1 MGIQDM
7 RFLTLSTAVGYAFL
21 GLFLVLPLVFIFW
34 QVLAGIGEVY
44 TSITDPFYINLSP
57 DAFRNAAFVRPTDP
71 PTLVIR
77 GPDLGVVLNSLWVAA
92 LVASVDVALGFVLAY
107 VLAKYVFPGRTLLG
121 LLATVPLIV
130 MPFATAYVVR
140 KFLDPRWGTLNWVLH
155 DLLGLPFRLEISG
168 LAAVALVQAIM
179 YLPIA
184 YLNTY
189 AALTRVDPT
198 LEEVANN
205 LGAGERKAVRDVVF
219 PLSLPGLAAAFVLVF
234 IFAIDDVAAPIIFQ
248 DDPMARK
255 LLSYQVYS
263 KFLDQLRGQISPTA
277 AFLALILLAISVTSF
292 LAVRKYVGLR
302 QYAMLIRQLRPRIYT
317 PGPLGKVLIYLLAF
331 PLVVAASAPLLGAIT
346 IVFADRWTTSPL
358 PEGVSL
364 LNGAA
369 RLWQIFTNQ
378 LFVRGIYN
386 TIYYG
391 VAATAIMV
399 AVGLLVALAA
409 ARSRG
414 PLANALDAIAT
425 MPIAIPG
432 LVVAYAYFLTSLEF
446 TTALKSYYPSAA
458 LLFDP
463 IQHPEIYLILGYSVR
478 KLPFVVRSIYAGL
491 QQIHPSMEEVALNLG
506 DGYPGVVRKILLP
519 LLKNNILSGA
529 LIGFVYVT
537 SEVSLSITLGV
548 LKGVG
553 QDTAMPITAFMRE
566 RYESGLYGVQE
577 AATLGLILVLI
588 QVAAITLTTRVLK
601 TRYGFVL

>member
-1 MGIQDM
+1 M
-7 RFLTLSTAVGYAFL
+7 RFLQWSTALGYAFL
-21 GLFLVLPLVFIFW
+21 GLFLVMPLVFIFW

-44 TSITDPFYINLSP
+44 TSITDPFYINTSP
-57 DAFRNAAFVRPTDP
+57 DAFANAVFIRPTDP
-71 PTLVIR
+71 PTVVIR
-77 GPDLGVVLNSLWVAA
+77 GPDLGVVLNSLWVA
-92 LVASVDVALGFVLAY
+92 LTVAAVDVALGFVLAY

-121 LLATVPLIV
+121 LLATIPLIV

-140 KFLDPRWGTLNWVLH
+140 KILDPRWGTLNWILH
-155 DLLGLPFRLEISG
+155 DVLNLPFKVEISG
-168 LAAVALVQAIM
+168 LAAVAIVQSLM

-184 YLNTY
+184 YLNIY

-205 LGAGERKAVRDVVF
+205 LGADEGKAVRDVVL
-219 PLSLPGLAAAFVLVF
+219 PLSTPGLAAAFVLVF

-248 DDPMARK
+248 DDPAARK

-277 AFLALILLAISVTSF
+277 AFLALILLTISVASF
-292 LAVRKYVGLR
+292 LAVRRYVGLR
-302 QYAMLIRQLRPRIYT
+302 QYAMLIRQLRPKSYV
-317 PGPLGKVLIYLLAF
+317 PGPLGAVLIYAVAF
-331 PLVVAASAPLLGAIT
+331 PLVLAAAVPLAGALSL
-346 IVFADRWTTSPL
+346 VFADRWTTAPL
-358 PEGVSL
+358 PDGLTLENAVERLAAVFQNPLYLRGV
-364 LNGAA
+364 
-369 RLWQIFTNQ
+369 
-378 LFVRGIYN
+378 VN

-391 VAATAIMV
+391 VAATLIMV
-399 AVGLLVALAA
+399 AVGMLIAVAA

-414 PLANALDAIAT
+414 AVADALDALAT

-432 LVVAYAYFLTSLEF
+432 LVVAYAYFLT
-446 TTALKSYYPSAA
+446 ALQLAAGLRGVSPDLAA
-458 LLFDP
+458 LLDP
-463 IQHPEIYLILGYSVR
+463 LRHPELYLVVGYSVR

-491 QQIHPSMEEVALNLG
+491 QQIHPSMEEVAMNLG
-506 DGYPGVVRKILLP
+506 DGYAGVLRKILVP

-566 RYESGLYGVQE
+566 RFESGLYGVQD
-577 AATLGLILVLI
+577 AATLGLLLVAI
-588 QVAAITLTTRVLK
+588 QVAAITLTTKVLK

>member
-1 MGIQDM
+1 M
-7 RFLTLSTAVGYAFL
+7 RFIRWSTALGYAFL

-44 TSITDPFYINLSP
+44 TSITDPFYVNPSP
-57 DAFRNAAFVRPTDP
+57 DAFANAVFIRPTDP
-71 PTLVIR
+71 PTVVIR
-77 GPDLGVVLNSLWVAA
+77 GPDLGVVLNSLWVA
-92 LVASVDVALGFVLAY
+92 LTVAAVDVALGFVLAY

-121 LLATVPLIV
+121 LLATIPLIV

-140 KFLDPRWGTLNWVLH
+140 KILDPRWGTLNWILH
-155 DLLGLPFRLEISG
+155 DVLKLPFKVEISG
-168 LAAVALVQAIM
+168 LAAVAIVQSLM

-184 YLNTY
+184 YLNIY

-205 LGAGERKAVRDVVF
+205 LGADERKAVRDVVL
-219 PLSLPGLAAAFVLVF
+219 PLSTPGLAAAFVLVF

-248 DDPMARK
+248 DDPAARK

-277 AFLALILLAISVTSF
+277 AFLALILLTISVASF

-302 QYAMLIRQLRPRIYT
+302 QYAMLIRQLRPKSYT
-317 PGPLGKVLIYLLAF
+317 PGPLGKVLIYALSF
-331 PLVVAASAPLLGAIT
+331 PLIATAAAPLIGALT
-346 IVFADRWTTSPL
+346 LVFADRWTTTPL
-358 PEGVSL
+358 PEALSL
-364 LNGAA
+364 QNAAA
-369 RLWQIFTNQ
+369 RLAEVFQNP
-378 LFVRGIYN
+378 LFLRGVVN
-386 TIYYG
+386 TMYYG
-391 VAATAIMV
+391 VAATLIMV
-399 AVGLLVALAA
+399 AVGIAIAVAA
-409 ARSRG
+409 ARFKG
-414 PLANALDAIAT
+414 PAADALDALAT

-432 LVVAYAYFLTSLEF
+432 LVVAYAYFLTSLQF
-446 TTALKSYYPSAA
+446 TTALRGASPDLAD
-458 LLFDP
+458 LLDP
-463 IQHPEIYLILGYSVR
+463 LRHPELYLIIGYSVR

-506 DGYPGVVRKILLP
+506 DGYTGVLRRILIP

-566 RYESGLYGVQE
+566 RFESGLYGVQE
-577 AATLGLILVLI
+577 AATLGLLLVAI
-588 QVAAITLTTRVLK
+588 QVAAIALTTRVLK

>member
-1 MGIQDM
+1 MKFI
-7 RFLTLSTAVGYAFL
+7 RWSTALGYAFL
-21 GLFLVLPLVFIFW
+21 GLFLVFPLAFIFW

-57 DAFRNAAFVRPTDP
+57 DAFSNAIYVRPTDP
-71 PTLVIR
+71 PTIVIR
-77 GPDLGVVLNSLWVAA
+77 GPDLGVILNSLWVA
-92 LVASVDVALGFVLAY
+92 LTVAAVDVALGFALAY

-121 LLATVPLIV
+121 FLATIPLIV

-140 KFLDPRWGTLNWVLH
+140 KMLDPRWGTLNWILH
-155 DLLGLPFRLEISG
+155 DVLNLPFKVEISG
-168 LAAVALVQAIM
+168 LAAVAMVQSLM

-184 YLNTY
+184 YLNIY

-205 LGAGERKAVRDVVF
+205 LGADERKAVRDVVL
-219 PLSLPGLAAAFVLVF
+219 PLSTPGLAAAFVLVF

-248 DDPMARK
+248 DDPAARK

-277 AFLALILLAISVTSF
+277 AFLALILLTISIASF

-302 QYAMLIRQLRPRIYT
+302 QYAMLIRQLRPKSYT
-317 PGPLGKVLIYLLAF
+317 PGPVGKALIYAVAF
-331 PLVVAASAPLLGAIT
+331 PLVVIAATPLIGALT
-346 IVFADRWTTSPL
+346 LVFAERWTTTPL
-358 PEGVSL
+358 PEAPSL
-364 LNGAA
+364 QNAAA
-369 RLWQIFTNQ
+369 RLAEAFENP
-378 LFVRGIYN
+378 LFLRGVVN
-386 TIYYG
+386 TMYYG
-391 VAATAIMV
+391 VAATLIMIAVGIIV
-399 AVGLLVALAA
+399 AVAA
-409 ARSRG
+409 ARSKG
-414 PLANALDAIAT
+414 PTADALDALAT

-432 LVVAYAYFLTSLEF
+432 LVVAYAYFLTSLEL
-446 TTALKSYYPSAA
+446 TTALRGVAPDLAD
-458 LLFDP
+458 LLDP
-463 IQHPEIYLILGYSVR
+463 LRRPELYLIIGYSVR

-506 DGYPGVVRKILLP
+506 DSYVGVLRRILIP

-566 RYESGLYGVQE
+566 RFESGLYGVQE

>member
-1 MGIQDM
+1 M
-7 RFLTLSTAVGYAFL
+7 RFIRWSTALGYAFL

-44 TSITDPFYINLSP
+44 TSITDPFYINPSP
-57 DAFRNAAFVRPTDP
+57 DAFANAFFIRPTDP
-71 PTLVIR
+71 PTVVIR
-77 GPDLGVVLNSLWVAA
+77 GPDLGVVLNSLWVA
-92 LVASVDVALGFVLAY
+92 LTVAAVDVALGFVLAY

-121 LLATVPLIV
+121 LLATIPLIV

-140 KFLDPRWGTLNWVLH
+140 KILDPRWGTLNWILH
-155 DLLGLPFRLEISG
+155 DVLNLPFRVEISG
-168 LAAVALVQAIM
+168 LAAVAIVQSLM

-184 YLNTY
+184 YLNIY

-205 LGAGERKAVRDVVF
+205 LGADERKAVRDVVL
-219 PLSLPGLAAAFVLVF
+219 PLSTPGLAAAFVLVF
-234 IFAIDDVAAPIIFQ
+234 IFAIDDAAAPIIFQ
-248 DDPMARK
+248 DDPAARK

-277 AFLALILLAISVTSF
+277 AFLALILLTISVASF

-302 QYAMLIRQLRPRIYT
+302 QYAMLIRQLRPKSYT
-317 PGPLGKVLIYLLAF
+317 PGPLGKVLIYALSF
-331 PLVVAASAPLLGAIT
+331 PLIATAAAPLIGALT
-346 IVFADRWTTSPL
+346 LVFADRWTTTPL
-358 PEGVSL
+358 PEALSL
-364 LNGAA
+364 QNAAA
-369 RLWQIFTNQ
+369 RLAEVFQNP
-378 LFVRGIYN
+378 LFLRGVVN
-386 TIYYG
+386 TMYYG
-391 VAATAIMV
+391 VAATLIMV
-399 AVGLLVALAA
+399 AVGIAIAVAA
-409 ARSRG
+409 ARLKG
-414 PLANALDAIAT
+414 PAADALDALAT

-432 LVVAYAYFLTSLEF
+432 LVVAYAYFLTSLQF
-446 TTALKSYYPSAA
+446 TTALRGAFPDLAD
-458 LLFDP
+458 LPDP
-463 IQHPEIYLILGYSVR
+463 LRHPELYLIMGYSVR

-506 DGYPGVVRKILLP
+506 DGYTGVLRRILIP

-566 RYESGLYGVQE
+566 RFESGLYGVQE
-577 AATLGLILVLI
+577 AATLGLLLVAI

>member
-1 MGIQDM
+1 M
-7 RFLTLSTAVGYAFL
+7 RFIRWSTALGYAFL

-44 TSITDPFYINLSP
+44 TSITDPFYINPSP
-57 DAFRNAAFVRPTDP
+57 DAFANAFFIRPTDP
-71 PTLVIR
+71 PTVVIR
-77 GPDLGVVLNSLWVAA
+77 GPDLGVVLNSLWVA
-92 LVASVDVALGFVLAY
+92 LTVAAVDVALGFVLAY

-121 LLATVPLIV
+121 LLATIPLIV

-140 KFLDPRWGTLNWVLH
+140 KILDPRWGTLNWILH
-155 DLLGLPFRLEISG
+155 DVLNLPFKVEISG
-168 LAAVALVQAIM
+168 LAAVAIVQSLM

-184 YLNTY
+184 YLNIY

-205 LGAGERKAVRDVVF
+205 LGADERKAVRDVVL
-219 PLSLPGLAAAFVLVF
+219 PLSTPGLAAAFVLVF

-248 DDPMARK
+248 DDPAARK

-277 AFLALILLAISVTSF
+277 AFLALILLTISVASF

-302 QYAMLIRQLRPRIYT
+302 QYAMLIRQLRPKSYT
-317 PGPLGKVLIYLLAF
+317 PGPLGKVLIYALSF
-331 PLVVAASAPLLGAIT
+331 PLIATAAAPLIGALT
-346 IVFADRWTTSPL
+346 LVFADRWTTTPL
-358 PEGVSL
+358 PEALSL
-364 LNGAA
+364 QNAAA
-369 RLWQIFTNQ
+369 RLAEVFQNP
-378 LFVRGIYN
+378 LFLRGVVN
-386 TIYYG
+386 TMYYG
-391 VAATAIMV
+391 VAATLIMV
-399 AVGLLVALAA
+399 AVGIAIAVAA
-409 ARSRG
+409 ARSKG
-414 PLANALDAIAT
+414 PAADALDALAT

-432 LVVAYAYFLTSLEF
+432 LVVAYAYFLTSLQF
-446 TTALKSYYPSAA
+446 TTALRGASPDLAD
-458 LLFDP
+458 LLDP
-463 IQHPEIYLILGYSVR
+463 LRHPELYLIIGYSVR

-491 QQIHPSMEEVALNLG
+491 KQIHPSMEEVALNLG
-506 DGYPGVVRKILLP
+506 DGYTGVLRRILIP

-566 RYESGLYGVQE
+566 RFESGLYGVQE
-577 AATLGLILVLI
+577 AATLGLLLVAI

>member
-1 MGIQDM
+1 MMFIKWSAA
-7 RFLTLSTAVGYAFL
+7 LGYAFL
-21 GLFLVLPLVFIFW
+21 GLFLVLPLAFIFW

-44 TSITDPFYINLSP
+44 TSITDPFYINPSP
-57 DAFRNAAFVRPTDP
+57 EAFANAFFIRPTDP
-71 PTLVIR
+71 PTVVIR
-77 GPDLGVVLNSLWVAA
+77 GPDLGVVLNSLWVA
-92 LVASVDVALGFVLAY
+92 LTVAAVDVALGFVLAY

-121 LLATVPLIV
+121 LLATIPLIV

-140 KFLDPRWGTLNWVLH
+140 KILDPRWGTLNWILH
-155 DLLGLPFRLEISG
+155 DVLNLPFKVEISG
-168 LAAVALVQAIM
+168 LAAVAIVQSLM

-184 YLNTY
+184 YLNIY

-198 LEEVANN
+198 LEEEANN
-205 LGAGERKAVRDVVF
+205 LGADERKAVRDVVL
-219 PLSLPGLAAAFVLVF
+219 PLSTPGLAAAFVLVF

-248 DDPMARK
+248 DDPAARK

-277 AFLALILLAISVTSF
+277 AFLALILLTISVASF

-302 QYAMLIRQLRPRIYT
+302 QYAMLIRQLRPKSYT
-317 PGPLGKVLIYLLAF
+317 PGPLGKVLIYVLSF
-331 PLVVAASAPLLGAIT
+331 PLIATAAAPLIGALT
-346 IVFADRWTTSPL
+346 LVFADRWTTTPL
-358 PEGVSL
+358 PEAPSL
-364 LNGAA
+364 QNAAA
-369 RLWQIFTNQ
+369 RLAEVFQNP
-378 LFVRGIYN
+378 LFLRGVVN
-386 TIYYG
+386 TMYYG
-391 VAATAIMV
+391 VAATLIMV
-399 AVGLLVALAA
+399 AVGIAIAVAA
-409 ARSRG
+409 ARFKG
-414 PLANALDAIAT
+414 PAADALDALAT

-432 LVVAYAYFLTSLEF
+432 LVVAYAYFLTSLQF
-446 TTALKSYYPSAA
+446 TTALRGVSPDLAD
-458 LLFDP
+458 LLDP
-463 IQHPEIYLILGYSVR
+463 LRHPELYLIIGYSVR

-491 QQIHPSMEEVALNLG
+491 QQIHPSMEEVAQNLG
-506 DGYPGVVRKILLP
+506 DGYTGVLRRILVP

-566 RYESGLYGVQE
+566 RFESGLYGVQE
-577 AATLGLILVLI
+577 AATLGLLLVAI

>member
-1 MGIQDM
+1 M
-7 RFLTLSTAVGYAFL
+7 GYAFL
-21 GLFLVLPLVFIFW
+21 GLFLVLPLVFIFL

-44 TSITDPFYINLSP
+44 TSITDPFYINPSP
-57 DAFRNAAFVRPTDP
+57 DAFANAFFIRPTDP
-71 PTLVIR
+71 PTIVIR
-77 GPDLGVVLNSLWVAA
+77 GPDLGVVLNSLWVA
-92 LVASVDVALGFVLAY
+92 LTVAAVDVALGFVLAY

-121 LLATVPLIV
+121 LLATIPLII

-140 KFLDPRWGTLNWVLH
+140 KILDPRWGTLNWILH
-155 DLLGLPFRLEISG
+155 DVLNLPFKVEISG
-168 LAAVALVQAIM
+168 LAAVVLVQSLM
-179 YLPIA
+179 YLPVA
-184 YLNTY
+184 YLNIY

-205 LGAGERKAVRDVVF
+205 LGADERKAVRDVVL
-219 PLSLPGLAAAFVLVF
+219 PLSTPGLAAAFVLVF

-248 DDPMARK
+248 DDPAARK

-277 AFLALILLAISVTSF
+277 AFLALILLTISVASF

-302 QYAMLIRQLRPRIYT
+302 QYAMLIRQLRPKSYT
-317 PGPLGKVLIYLLAF
+317 TGPLGKVLIYALSF
-331 PLVVAASAPLLGAIT
+331 PLIATAAAPLIGALT
-346 IVFADRWTTSPL
+346 LVFADRWTTTPL
-358 PEGVSL
+358 PEAPSL
-364 LNGAA
+364 QNAAA
-369 RLWQIFTNQ
+369 RLAEVFQNP
-378 LFVRGIYN
+378 LFLRGVVN
-386 TIYYG
+386 TMYYG
-391 VAATAIMV
+391 VAATLIMV
-399 AVGLLVALAA
+399 AVGIAIAVAA
-409 ARSRG
+409 ARLKG
-414 PLANALDAIAT
+414 PAADALDALAT

-432 LVVAYAYFLTSLEF
+432 LVVAYAYFLTSLQF
-446 TTALKSYYPSAA
+446 TTALRGASPDLADF
-458 LLFDP
+458 LDP
-463 IQHPEIYLILGYSVR
+463 LRHPELYLIIGYSVR

-506 DGYPGVVRKILLP
+506 DGYTGVLRRILIP

-553 QDTAMPITAFMRE
+553 QDTAMPITAFMKE
-566 RYESGLYGVQE
+566 RFESGLYGVQE
-577 AATLGLILVLI
+577 AATLGLLLVAI

>member
-1 MGIQDM
+1 MMFI
-7 RFLTLSTAVGYAFL
+7 RWSTALGYAFL

-44 TSITDPFYINLSP
+44 TLITDPFYINPSP
-57 DAFRNAAFVRPTDP
+57 DAFANAVFIRPTDP
-71 PTLVIR
+71 PTVVIR
-77 GPDLGVVLNSLWVAA
+77 GPDLGVVLNSLWVA
-92 LVASVDVALGFVLAY
+92 LTVAAVDVALGFVLAY

-121 LLATVPLIV
+121 LLATIPLIV

-140 KFLDPRWGTLNWVLH
+140 KILDPRWGTLNWILH
-155 DLLGLPFRLEISG
+155 DVLNLPFKVEISG
-168 LAAVALVQAIM
+168 LAAVAIVQSLM

-184 YLNTY
+184 YLNIY

-205 LGAGERKAVRDVVF
+205 LGADERKAVRDVVL
-219 PLSLPGLAAAFVLVF
+219 PLSTPGLAAAFVLVF

-248 DDPMARK
+248 DDPAARK

-277 AFLALILLAISVTSF
+277 AFLALILLTISVASF

-302 QYAMLIRQLRPRIYT
+302 QYAMLIRQLRPKSYT
-317 PGPLGKVLIYLLAF
+317 PGPLGKVLIYALSF
-331 PLVVAASAPLLGAIT
+331 PLIATAAAPLIGALT
-346 IVFADRWTTSPL
+346 LVFADRWTTTPL
-358 PEGVSL
+358 PEALSL
-364 LNGAA
+364 QNAAA
-369 RLWQIFTNQ
+369 RLAEVFQNP
-378 LFVRGIYN
+378 LFLRGVVN
-386 TIYYG
+386 TMYYG
-391 VAATAIMV
+391 VAATLIMV
-399 AVGLLVALAA
+399 AVGIAIAVAA
-409 ARSRG
+409 ARFKG
-414 PLANALDAIAT
+414 PAADALDALAT

-432 LVVAYAYFLTSLEF
+432 LVVAYAYFLTSLQF
-446 TTALKSYYPSAA
+446 TTALRGASPDLAD
-458 LLFDP
+458 LFDP
-463 IQHPEIYLILGYSVR
+463 LRHPELYLIIGYSVR

-506 DGYPGVVRKILLP
+506 DGYTGVLRRILIP

-566 RYESGLYGVQE
+566 RFESGLYGVQE
-577 AATLGLILVLI
+577 AATLGLLLVAI

>member
-1 MGIQDM
+1 M
-7 RFLTLSTAVGYAFL
+7 RFLALSTGVGYAFL

-44 TSITDPFYINLSP
+44 ALITDPFYINLSP
-57 DAFRNAAFVRPTDP
+57 DAFRNAIFVRPTDP
-71 PTLVIR
+71 PTVVIR

-92 LVASVDVALGFVLAY
+92 LVAAADVALGFVLAY
-107 VLAKYVFPGRTLLG
+107 VLAKYVFRGRTFLG

-140 KFLDPRWGTLNWVLH
+140 KFLDPRWGTLNWLLH
-155 DLLGLPFRLEISG
+155 DVLGLPFRLEISG

-184 YLNTY
+184 YLNIY

-205 LGAGERKAVRDVVF
+205 LGAGERRAVRDVVF

-317 PGPLGKVLIYLLAF
+317 PGPLGKALIYLVAF
-331 PLVVAASAPLLGAIT
+331 PLVALASAPLIGALVM
-346 IVFADRWTTSPL
+346 VFADRWTTSPL

-369 RLWQIFTNQ
+369 RLEHVFTNP

-391 VAATAIMV
+391 VAATMIMV
-399 AVGLLVALAA
+399 AVGLLIALAA
-409 ARSRG
+409 ARLRG
-414 PLANALDAIAT
+414 PLASALDALAT

-446 TTALKSYYPSAA
+446 TTLLKSFDPDAAA
-458 LLFDP
+458 LLDP
-463 IQHPEIYLILGYSVR
+463 LQHPEIYLILGYSVR

-506 DGYPGVVRKILLP
+506 DGYSGVVRKILLP
-519 LLKNNILSGA
+519 LLKNNVLSGA

-588 QVAAITLTTRVLK
+588 QVAAITLTTRVLR

>member
-1 MGIQDM
+1 M
-7 RFLTLSTAVGYAFL
+7 RFIRWATALGYAFL

-44 TSITDPFYINLSP
+44 TSITDPFYINPSP
-57 DAFRNAAFVRPTDP
+57 DVFANAVFIRPTDP
-71 PTLVIR
+71 PTVVIR
-77 GPDLGVVLNSLWVAA
+77 GPDLGVVLNSLWVA
-92 LVASVDVALGFVLAY
+92 LTVAAVDVALGFVLAY

-121 LLATVPLIV
+121 LLATIPLIV

-140 KFLDPRWGTLNWVLH
+140 KILDPRWGTLNWILH
-155 DLLGLPFRLEISG
+155 DVLNLPFKVEISG
-168 LAAVALVQAIM
+168 LAAVAIVQSLM

-184 YLNTY
+184 YLNIY

-205 LGAGERKAVRDVVF
+205 LGADERKAVRDVVL
-219 PLSLPGLAAAFVLVF
+219 PLSTPGLAAAFVLVF

-248 DDPMARK
+248 DDPAARK

-277 AFLALILLAISVTSF
+277 AFLALILLTISVASF

-302 QYAMLIRQLRPRIYT
+302 QYAMLIRQLRPKSYT
-317 PGPLGKVLIYLLAF
+317 PGPLGKVLIYALSF
-331 PLVVAASAPLLGAIT
+331 PLIATAAAPLIGALT
-346 IVFADRWTTSPL
+346 LVFADRWTTTPL
-358 PEGVSL
+358 PEALSL
-364 LNGAA
+364 QNAAA
-369 RLWQIFTNQ
+369 RLAEVFQNP
-378 LFVRGIYN
+378 LFLRGVVN
-386 TIYYG
+386 TMYYG
-391 VAATAIMV
+391 VAATLIMV
-399 AVGLLVALAA
+399 AVGIAIAVAA
-409 ARSRG
+409 ARFKG
-414 PLANALDAIAT
+414 PAADALDALAT

-432 LVVAYAYFLTSLEF
+432 LVVAYAYFLTSLQF
-446 TTALKSYYPSAA
+446 TTALRGVSPDLAD
-458 LLFDP
+458 LLDP
-463 IQHPEIYLILGYSVR
+463 LRHPELYLIIGYSVR

-506 DGYPGVVRKILLP
+506 DGYTGVLRRILIP

-566 RYESGLYGVQE
+566 RFESGLYGVQE
-577 AATLGLILVLI
+577 AATLGLLLVAI

>member
-1 MGIQDM
+1 M
-7 RFLTLSTAVGYAFL
+7 RFIRWSTALGYAFL

-44 TSITDPFYINLSP
+44 TSITDPFYVNPSP
-57 DAFRNAAFVRPTDP
+57 DAFSNAVFIRPTDP
-71 PTLVIR
+71 PTVVIR
-77 GPDLGVVLNSLWVAA
+77 GPDLGVVLNSLWVA
-92 LVASVDVALGFVLAY
+92 LTVAAVDVALGFVLAY

-121 LLATVPLIV
+121 LLATIPLIV

-140 KFLDPRWGTLNWVLH
+140 KILDPRWGTLNWILH
-155 DLLGLPFRLEISG
+155 DVLNLPFKVEISG
-168 LAAVALVQAIM
+168 LAAVAIVQSLM

-184 YLNTY
+184 YLNIY

-205 LGAGERKAVRDVVF
+205 LGADERKAVRDVVL
-219 PLSLPGLAAAFVLVF
+219 PLSTPGLAAAFVLVF

-248 DDPMARK
+248 DDPAARE

-277 AFLALILLAISVTSF
+277 AFLALILLTISVASF

-302 QYAMLIRQLRPRIYT
+302 QYAMLIRQLRPKSYT
-317 PGPLGKVLIYLLAF
+317 PGPLGKVLIYALSF
-331 PLVVAASAPLLGAIT
+331 PLIATAAAPLIGALT
-346 IVFADRWTTSPL
+346 LVFADRWTTTPL
-358 PEGVSL
+358 PEALSL
-364 LNGAA
+364 QNAAA
-369 RLWQIFTNQ
+369 RLAEVFQNP
-378 LFVRGIYN
+378 LFLRGVVN
-386 TIYYG
+386 TMYYG
-391 VAATAIMV
+391 VAATLIMI
-399 AVGLLVALAA
+399 AVGIAIAVAA
-409 ARSRG
+409 ARFKG
-414 PLANALDAIAT
+414 PAADALDALAT

-432 LVVAYAYFLTSLEF
+432 LVVAYAYFLTSLQF
-446 TTALKSYYPSAA
+446 TTALRGVSPDLAD
-458 LLFDP
+458 LLDP
-463 IQHPEIYLILGYSVR
+463 LRHPELYLIIGYSVR

-506 DGYPGVVRKILLP
+506 DGYTGVLRRILIP

-566 RYESGLYGVQE
+566 RFESGLYGVQE
-577 AATLGLILVLI
+577 AATLGLLLVAI

>member
-1 MGIQDM
+1 M
-7 RFLTLSTAVGYAFL
+7 RFIRWSTALGYAFL

-34 QVLAGIGEVY
+34 QVLAGIREVY
-44 TSITDPFYINLSP
+44 TSITDPFYINPSP
-57 DAFRNAAFVRPTDP
+57 EAFANAFFIRPTDP
-71 PTLVIR
+71 PTVVIR
-77 GPDLGVVLNSLWVAA
+77 GPDLGVVLNSLWVA
-92 LVASVDVALGFVLAY
+92 LTVAAVDVALGFVLAY

-121 LLATVPLIV
+121 LLATIPLIV

-140 KFLDPRWGTLNWVLH
+140 KILDPRWGTLNWILH
-155 DLLGLPFRLEISG
+155 DVLNLPFKVEISG
-168 LAAVALVQAIM
+168 LAAVAIVQSLM

-184 YLNTY
+184 YLNVY

-205 LGAGERKAVRDVVF
+205 LGADERKAVRDVVL
-219 PLSLPGLAAAFVLVF
+219 PLSTPGLAAAFVLVF

-248 DDPMARK
+248 DDPAARK

-277 AFLALILLAISVTSF
+277 AFLALILLTISVASF

-302 QYAMLIRQLRPRIYT
+302 QYAMLIRQLRPKSYT
-317 PGPLGKVLIYLLAF
+317 PGPLGKFLIYALSF
-331 PLVVAASAPLLGAIT
+331 PLIATAAAPLIGALT
-346 IVFADRWTTSPL
+346 LVFADRWTTTPL
-358 PEGVSL
+358 PEALSL
-364 LNGAA
+364 QNAAA
-369 RLWQIFTNQ
+369 RLAEVFQNP
-378 LFVRGIYN
+378 LFLRGVIN
-386 TIYYG
+386 TMYYG
-391 VAATAIMV
+391 VAAILIMI
-399 AVGLLVALAA
+399 AVGVAIAVAA
-409 ARSRG
+409 ARFKG
-414 PLANALDAIAT
+414 PAADALDALAT

-432 LVVAYAYFLTSLEF
+432 LVVAYAYFLTSLQF
-446 TTALKSYYPSAA
+446 TTALRGVSPDLAD
-458 LLFDP
+458 LLDP
-463 IQHPEIYLILGYSVR
+463 LRHPELYLIIGYSVR

-506 DGYPGVVRKILLP
+506 DGYTGVLRRILIP

-566 RYESGLYGVQE
+566 RFESGLYGVQE
-577 AATLGLILVLI
+577 AATLGLLLVAI

>member
-1 MGIQDM
+1 M
-7 RFLTLSTAVGYAFL
+7 RFIRWSTALGYAFL

-44 TSITDPFYINLSP
+44 TSITDPFYINPSP
-57 DAFRNAAFVRPTDP
+57 DAFANAFFIRPTDP
-71 PTLVIR
+71 PTVVIR
-77 GPDLGVVLNSLWVAA
+77 GPDLGVVLNSLWVA
-92 LVASVDVALGFVLAY
+92 LTVAAVDVALGFVLAY

-121 LLATVPLIV
+121 LLATIPLIV

-140 KFLDPRWGTLNWVLH
+140 KILDPRWGTLNWILH
-155 DLLGLPFRLEISG
+155 DVLNLPFKVEISG
-168 LAAVALVQAIM
+168 LAAVAIVQSLM

-184 YLNTY
+184 YLNIY

-205 LGAGERKAVRDVVF
+205 LGADERKAVRDVVL
-219 PLSLPGLAAAFVLVF
+219 PLSTPGLAAAFVLVF

-248 DDPMARK
+248 DDPAARK

-277 AFLALILLAISVTSF
+277 AFLALILLTISVASF

-302 QYAMLIRQLRPRIYT
+302 QYAMLIRQLRPKSYT
-317 PGPLGKVLIYLLAF
+317 PGPLGKVLIYALSF
-331 PLVVAASAPLLGAIT
+331 PLIATAAAPLIGALT
-346 IVFADRWTTSPL
+346 LVFADRWTTTPL
-358 PEGVSL
+358 PEAPSL
-364 LNGAA
+364 QNAAA
-369 RLWQIFTNQ
+369 RLAEVFQNP
-378 LFVRGIYN
+378 LFLRGVVN
-386 TIYYG
+386 TMYYG
-391 VAATAIMV
+391 VAATLIMV
-399 AVGLLVALAA
+399 AVGIAIAVAA
-409 ARSRG
+409 ARSKG
-414 PLANALDAIAT
+414 PAADALDALAT

-432 LVVAYAYFLTSLEF
+432 LVVAYAYFLTSLQF
-446 TTALKSYYPSAA
+446 TTALRGASPDLAD
-458 LLFDP
+458 LLDP
-463 IQHPEIYLILGYSVR
+463 LRHPELYLIIGYSVR

-506 DGYPGVVRKILLP
+506 DGYTGVLRRILIP

-566 RYESGLYGVQE
+566 RFESGLYGVQE
-577 AATLGLILVLI
+577 AATLGLLLVAI

>member
-1 MGIQDM
+1 MMFIKW
-7 RFLTLSTAVGYAFL
+7 STALGYAFL
-21 GLFLVLPLVFIFW
+21 GLFLVLPLAFIFW

-44 TSITDPFYINLSP
+44 TSITDPFYINPSP
-57 DAFRNAAFVRPTDP
+57 DAFANAFFIRPTDP
-71 PTLVIR
+71 PTVVIR
-77 GPDLGVVLNSLWVAA
+77 GPDLGVVLNSLWVA
-92 LVASVDVALGFVLAY
+92 LTVAAVDVALGFVLAY

-121 LLATVPLIV
+121 LLATIPLIV

-140 KFLDPRWGTLNWVLH
+140 KILDPRWGTLNWILH
-155 DLLGLPFRLEISG
+155 DVLNLPFKVEISG
-168 LAAVALVQAIM
+168 LAAVAIVQSLM

-184 YLNTY
+184 YLNIY

-205 LGAGERKAVRDVVF
+205 LGADERKAVRDVVL
-219 PLSLPGLAAAFVLVF
+219 PLSTPGLAAAFVLVF

-248 DDPMARK
+248 DDPAARK

-277 AFLALILLAISVTSF
+277 AFLALILLTISVASF

-302 QYAMLIRQLRPRIYT
+302 QYAMLIRQLRPKSYT
-317 PGPLGKVLIYLLAF
+317 PGPLGKVLIYALSF
-331 PLVVAASAPLLGAIT
+331 PLIATAAAPLIGALT
-346 IVFADRWTTSPL
+346 LVFADRWTTTPL
-358 PEGVSL
+358 PEALSL
-364 LNGAA
+364 QNAAA
-369 RLWQIFTNQ
+369 RLAEVFQNP
-378 LFVRGIYN
+378 LFLRGVVN
-386 TIYYG
+386 TMYYG
-391 VAATAIMV
+391 VAATLIMV
-399 AVGLLVALAA
+399 AVGIAIAVAA
-409 ARSRG
+409 ARFKG
-414 PLANALDAIAT
+414 PAADALDALAT

-432 LVVAYAYFLTSLEF
+432 LVVAYAYFLTSLQF
-446 TTALKSYYPSAA
+446 TTALRGVSPDLAD
-458 LLFDP
+458 LLDP
-463 IQHPEIYLILGYSVR
+463 LRHPELYLIIGYSVR

-506 DGYPGVVRKILLP
+506 DGYTGVLRRILIP

-566 RYESGLYGVQE
+566 RFESGLYGVQE
-577 AATLGLILVLI
+577 AATLGLLLVAI

>member
-1 MGIQDM
+1 M
-7 RFLTLSTAVGYAFL
+7 RFIRWSTALGYAFL

-44 TSITDPFYINLSP
+44 TSITDPFYVNLSP
-57 DAFRNAAFVRPTDP
+57 DAFANAVFIRPTDP
-71 PTLVIR
+71 PTVVIR
-77 GPDLGVVLNSLWVAA
+77 GPDLGVVLNSLWVA
-92 LVASVDVALGFVLAY
+92 LTVAAVDVALGFVLAY

-121 LLATVPLIV
+121 LLATIPLIV

-140 KFLDPRWGTLNWVLH
+140 KILDPRWGTLNWILH
-155 DLLGLPFRLEISG
+155 DVLNLPFKVEISG
-168 LAAVALVQAIM
+168 LAAVAIVQSLM

-184 YLNTY
+184 YLNIY

-205 LGAGERKAVRDVVF
+205 LGADERKAVRDVVL
-219 PLSLPGLAAAFVLVF
+219 PLSTPGLAAAFVLVF

-248 DDPMARK
+248 DDPAARK

-277 AFLALILLAISVTSF
+277 AFLALILLTISVASF

-302 QYAMLIRQLRPRIYT
+302 QYAMLIRQLRPKSYT
-317 PGPLGKVLIYLLAF
+317 PGPLGKILIYALSF
-331 PLVVAASAPLLGAIT
+331 PLIATAAAPLIGALT
-346 IVFADRWTTSPL
+346 LVFADRWTTTPL
-358 PEGVSL
+358 PEALSL
-364 LNGAA
+364 QNAAA
-369 RLWQIFTNQ
+369 RLAEVFQNP
-378 LFVRGIYN
+378 LFLRGAVN
-386 TIYYG
+386 TMYYG
-391 VAATAIMV
+391 VAATLIMV
-399 AVGLLVALAA
+399 AVGIAIAVAA
-409 ARSRG
+409 ARFKG
-414 PLANALDAIAT
+414 PAADALDALAT

-432 LVVAYAYFLTSLEF
+432 LVVAYAYFLTSLQF
-446 TTALKSYYPSAA
+446 TTALRGVSPNLAD
-458 LLFDP
+458 LLDP
-463 IQHPEIYLILGYSVR
+463 LRHPELYLIIGYSVR

-506 DGYPGVVRKILLP
+506 DGYTGVLRRILIP

-566 RYESGLYGVQE
+566 RFESGLYGVQE
-577 AATLGLILVLI
+577 AATLGLLLVAI
-588 QVAAITLTTRVLK
+588 QVAAIALTTRVLK
-601 TRYGFVL
+601 TRYGFAL

>member
-1 MGIQDM
+1 M
-7 RFLTLSTAVGYAFL
+7 RFIKSSTALGYTYL
-21 GLFLVLPLVFIFW
+21 GLFLVFPLVFIFW
-34 QVLAGIGEVY
+34 QVLAGIGEIY

-57 DAFRNAAFVRPTDP
+57 DAFRDAVYIRPTEP
-71 PTLVIR
+71 PTVVIR
-77 GPDLGVVLNSLWVAA
+77 GPDLGVILNSLWVA
-92 LVASVDVALGFVLAY
+92 LTVATVDVALGFVLAY

-121 LLATVPLIV
+121 LLATIPLIV

-140 KFLDPRWGTLNWVLH
+140 KILDPRWGALNWLLTEV
-155 DLLGLPFRLEISG
+155 LGLPFKIEISG
-168 LAAVALVQAIM
+168 LAAVAVVQSLM
-179 YLPIA
+179 FLPIA
-184 YLNTY
+184 YLNIY

-205 LGAGERKAVRDVVF
+205 LGADERKAVKDVVM
-219 PLSLPGLAAAFVLVF
+219 PLATPGLAAAFVLVF

-248 DDPMARK
+248 DDPAARK

-277 AFLALILLAISVTSF
+277 AFLALILLTISIASF
-292 LAVRKYVGLR
+292 LAVRKYVSLR
-302 QYAMLIRQLRPRIYT
+302 QYAMLIRQLRPKSYT
-317 PGPLGKVLIYLLAF
+317 PGPLGKVLIYLVAF
-331 PLVVAASAPLLGAIT
+331 PLVLIAATPLTGAIT
-346 IVFADRWTTSPL
+346 LVFAERWTTSPL
-358 PEGVSL
+358 PENPTL
-364 LNGAA
+364 TNAAA
-369 RLWQIFTNQ
+369 RLAEVFQNP
-378 LFVRGIYN
+378 LFVRGVVN

-391 VAATAIMV
+391 VSATLIMIAIGILV
-399 AVGLLVALAA
+399 AVAA

-414 PLANALDAIAT
+414 PVADALDALAT

-432 LVVAYAYFLTSLEF
+432 LVVAYAYFLTSLQF
-446 TTALKSYYPSAA
+446 VTALRGVAPDLAD
-458 LLFDP
+458 LLDP
-463 IQHPEIYLILGYSVR
+463 LQHPELYLIIGYSVR

-506 DGYPGVVRKILLP
+506 DGYTGVLRRILVP
-519 LLKNNILSGA
+519 LLKTNILSGA

-566 RYESGLYGVQE
+566 RFESGLYGVQE
-577 AATLGLILVLI
+577 AATLGLLLVII
-588 QVAAITLTTRVLK
+588 QITAIILTTRVLK

>member
-1 MGIQDM
+1 MMFI
-7 RFLTLSTAVGYAFL
+7 RWSTALGYAFL

-44 TSITDPFYINLSP
+44 TSITDPFYVNPSP
-57 DAFRNAAFVRPTDP
+57 DAFANAVFIRPTDP
-71 PTLVIR
+71 PTVVIR
-77 GPDLGVVLNSLWVAA
+77 GPDLGVVLNSLWVA
-92 LVASVDVALGFVLAY
+92 LTVAAVDVTLGFVLAY

-121 LLATVPLIV
+121 LLATIPLIV

-140 KFLDPRWGTLNWVLH
+140 KILDPRWGTLNWILH
-155 DLLGLPFRLEISG
+155 DVLNLPFKVEISG
-168 LAAVALVQAIM
+168 LAAVAIVQSLM

-184 YLNTY
+184 YLNIY

-205 LGAGERKAVRDVVF
+205 LGADERKAVRDVVL
-219 PLSLPGLAAAFVLVF
+219 PLSTPGLAAAFVLVF

-248 DDPMARK
+248 DDPAARK

-277 AFLALILLAISVTSF
+277 AFLALILLTISVASF

-302 QYAMLIRQLRPRIYT
+302 QYAMLIRQLRPKSYT
-317 PGPLGKVLIYLLAF
+317 PGPLGKVLIYALSF
-331 PLVVAASAPLLGAIT
+331 PLIAIAAAPLIGALT
-346 IVFADRWTTSPL
+346 LVFADMWTTTPL
-358 PEGVSL
+358 PEALSL
-364 LNGAA
+364 QNAAA
-369 RLWQIFTNQ
+369 RLAGVFQNP
-378 LFVRGIYN
+378 LFLRGMVN

-391 VAATAIMV
+391 VAATLIMV
-399 AVGLLVALAA
+399 AVGIAIAVAATRFKGPAA
-409 ARSRG
+409 D
-414 PLANALDAIAT
+414 ALDALAT

-432 LVVAYAYFLTSLEF
+432 LVVAYAYFLTSLQF
-446 TTALKSYYPSAA
+446 TTALRGASPDVAD
-458 LLFDP
+458 LLDP
-463 IQHPEIYLILGYSVR
+463 LRHPELYLIIGYSVR

-506 DGYPGVVRKILLP
+506 DGYTGVLRRILIP

-566 RYESGLYGVQE
+566 RFESGLYGVQE
-577 AATLGLILVLI
+577 AATLGLLLVAI
-588 QVAAITLTTRVLK
+588 QVATITLTTRVLK

>member
-1 MGIQDM
+1 M
-7 RFLTLSTAVGYAFL
+7 RFIRWSTALGYAFL

-44 TSITDPFYINLSP
+44 TSITDPFYINPSP
-57 DAFRNAAFVRPTDP
+57 DAFANAVFVRPTDP
-71 PTLVIR
+71 PTVVIR
-77 GPDLGVVLNSLWVAA
+77 GPDLGVVLNSLWVA
-92 LVASVDVALGFVLAY
+92 LTVAAVDVALGFVLAY

-121 LLATVPLIV
+121 LLATIPLIV

-140 KFLDPRWGTLNWVLH
+140 KMLDPRWGTLNWILYDVLN
-155 DLLGLPFRLEISG
+155 LPFKVEISG
-168 LAAVALVQAIM
+168 LAAVAIVQSLM

-184 YLNTY
+184 YLNIY

-205 LGAGERKAVRDVVF
+205 LGAGERKAVRDVVL
-219 PLSLPGLAAAFVLVF
+219 PLSTPGLAAAFVLVF

-248 DDPMARK
+248 DDPAARK

-277 AFLALILLAISVTSF
+277 AFLALILLTISVVSF
-292 LAVRKYVGLR
+292 LAVRRYVGLR
-302 QYAMLIRQLRPRIYT
+302 QYAMLIRQLRPKSYT
-317 PGPLGKVLIYLLAF
+317 PGPLGKVLIYALSF
-331 PLVVAASAPLLGAIT
+331 PLIAIAAAPLIGALT
-346 IVFADRWTTSPL
+346 LVFADRWTTTPL
-358 PEGVSL
+358 PEAPSL
-364 LNGAA
+364 QNAAA
-369 RLWQIFTNQ
+369 RLAEVFQNP
-378 LFVRGIYN
+378 LFLRGVVN
-386 TIYYG
+386 TMYYG
-391 VAATAIMV
+391 VAATLIMV
-399 AVGLLVALAA
+399 AVGIAIAVAA
-409 ARSRG
+409 ARLKG
-414 PLANALDAIAT
+414 PAADALDALAT

-432 LVVAYAYFLTSLEF
+432 LVVAYAHFLTSLQF
-446 TTALKSYYPSAA
+446 TTALRGASPDLAD
-458 LLFDP
+458 LLDP
-463 IQHPEIYLILGYSVR
+463 LRHPELYLIIGYSVR

-506 DGYPGVVRKILLP
+506 DGYTGVLRRILIP

-566 RYESGLYGVQE
+566 RFESGLYGVQE
-577 AATLGLILVLI
+577 AATLGLLLVAI

>member
-1 MGIQDM
+1 M
-7 RFLTLSTAVGYAFL
+7 RFLQWSTALGYAFL

-44 TSITDPFYINLSP
+44 TSITDPFYINPSP
-57 DAFRNAAFVRPTDP
+57 DAFSNAVFIRPTDP
-71 PTLVIR
+71 PTVVIR
-77 GPDLGVVLNSLWVAA
+77 GPDMGVVLNSLWVA
-92 LVASVDVALGFVLAY
+92 LTVATVDVALGFVLAY
-107 VLAKYVFPGRTLLG
+107 VLAKYVFLGRTLLG
-121 LLATVPLIV
+121 LLATIPLIV

-140 KFLDPRWGTLNWVLH
+140 KILDPRWGTLNWILHDVLH
-155 DLLGLPFRLEISG
+155 LPFKVEISG
-168 LAAVALVQAIM
+168 LAAVAIVQSLM

-184 YLNTY
+184 YLNIY

-205 LGAGERKAVRDVVF
+205 LGADERKAIRDVVL
-219 PLSLPGLAAAFVLVF
+219 PLSMPGLAAAFVLVF

-248 DDPMARK
+248 DDPAARK
-255 LLSYQVYS
+255 LLSYQIYS

-277 AFLALILLAISVTSF
+277 AFLALILLTISVASF
-292 LAVRKYVGLR
+292 LAVRRYVGLR
-302 QYAMLIRQLRPRIYT
+302 QYAMLIRQLRPKSYV
-317 PGPLGKVLIYLLAF
+317 PGLLGAVLIYAVAF
-331 PLVVAASAPLLGAIT
+331 PLVLAAAVPLAGALSL
-346 IVFADRWTTSPL
+346 VFADRWTTAPL
-358 PEGVSL
+358 PEGLTLENAVERL
-364 LNGAA
+364 AA
-369 RLWQIFTNQ
+369 VFQNPLY
-378 LFVRGIYN
+378 LRGVVN

-391 VAATAIMV
+391 VAATLIMV
-399 AVGLLVALAA
+399 AVGMLIAVAA

-414 PLANALDAIAT
+414 AAADALDALAT

-432 LVVAYAYFLTSLEF
+432 LVVAYALFLT
-446 TTALKSYYPSAA
+446 ALQLAA
-458 LLFDP
+458 GLRGVSPDLADLLDP
-463 IQHPEIYLILGYSVR
+463 LRHPELYLVVGYSVR

-491 QQIHPSMEEVALNLG
+491 QQIHPSMEEVAMNLG
-506 DGYPGVVRKILLP
+506 DGYAGVLRKILVP

-566 RYESGLYGVQE
+566 RFESGLYGVQD
-577 AATLGLILVLI
+577 AATLGLLLVAI
-588 QVAAITLTTRVLK
+588 QVAAITLTTKVLK